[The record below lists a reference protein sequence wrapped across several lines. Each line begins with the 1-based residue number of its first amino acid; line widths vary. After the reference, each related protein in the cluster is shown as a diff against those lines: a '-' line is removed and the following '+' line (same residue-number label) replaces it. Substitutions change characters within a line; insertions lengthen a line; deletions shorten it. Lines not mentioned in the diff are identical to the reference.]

1 MKGKGID
8 HIQRLLPQRYPFLMV
23 DRVLEEGEGWLRALK
38 NVTIGEPY
46 FVGHF
51 PGEPIMPA
59 ALILEGMAQTAGLLL
74 ASRPDLVTTTAGD
87 SPDGTEPTGPTGARL
102 GYLAAVDRARFR
114 RPVRPGDQLVFEA
127 RLLRQ
132 RGKFHQVRVVATV
145 EGERAAEAVLSLFL
159 PGAG

>member
-1 MKGKGID
+1 
-8 HIQRLLPQRYPFLMV
+8 MV

-38 NVTIGEPY
+38 NVSIGEPY

-74 ASRPDLVTTTAGD
+74 ASMLGLD
-87 SPDGTEPTGPTGARL
+87 SASLNESTSSST

-132 RGKFHQVRVVATV
+132 RGNFHQVRVVTTV
-145 EGERAAEAVLSLFL
+145 EGEKAAEAVLSLFL